1 MISSED
7 GPGKKALK
15 AVLGNAM
22 SYFKGKQGFVPDV
35 FTNNVPT
42 RKAFGDLAR
51 KAANLIDP
59 VKKNTNRQG
68 YFKEVKDLKPKMG
81 LSKEVKDLK
90 PLKNRTMLQ
99 HSEKLPQ
106 IAPVKLKGKGVKV
119 DY

>member
-42 RKAFGDLAR
+42 RNAFGDLVR

-68 YFKEVKDLKPKMG
+68 YF
-81 LSKEVKDLK
+81 KEVKDLK

-106 IAPVKLKGKGVKV
+106 IAPVKLKGKEVKV